1 MCFCFVGG
9 MPDAAQI
16 YAVQRALMVQSLG
29 RKRSKRSKRGDRL
42 CSSVPAP
49 LDDNNPFSRAKNKVR
64 RGVICA
70 HMCSTLNSKTG
81 QE

>member
-1 MCFCFVGG
+1 
-9 MPDAAQI
+9 MP
-16 YAVQRALMVQSLG
+16 
-29 RKRSKRSKRGDRL
+29 
-42 CSSVPAP
+42 SVPAP
-49 LDDNNPFSRAKNKVR
+49 LDGNNPFSRAKNKVR